1 MEIVYQLIPCT
12 LKTKLRMRHINA
24 ILLRMCLYVY
34 KKLISFVLLID
45 VCFCFVSAWNGG
57 NGERRGGREPDD
69 GEQRGRGAERR
80 RRRRRR
86 QPGRLVRSLDAQRRQ
101 LERAGARQVVRRRPQ
116 LADERREAA
125 RVLWPVRQG
134 DRRAGDE
141 GPRHPGDYPRN
152 PSAHTTAANVTNER
166 SRSGAAR
173 LGKAERVRECAR
185 VGWLD
190 LVGWHLGW
198 IILHYIQ

>member
-1 MEIVYQLIPCT
+1 MCKIVC
-12 LKTKLRMRHINA
+12 
-24 ILLRMCLYVY
+24 LLMLFANW
-34 KKLISFVLLID
+34 L
-45 VCFCFVSAWNGG
+45 FCFVSAWNGG

-69 GEQRGRGAERR
+69 GEQRGRGAERGR
-80 RRRRRR
+80 RRRWRR
-86 QPGRLVRSLDAQRRQ
+86 QPGRLLRPLDAQRRQ
-101 LERAGARQVVRRRPQ
+101 LERACARQIVRGWPQ
-116 LADERREAA
+116 LADERREAS

-152 PSAHTTAANVTNER
+152 PSAHTTAANVTNE

-198 IILHYIQ
+198 IILHYIIYSSAEGIYLYYIIYFYIISLVG